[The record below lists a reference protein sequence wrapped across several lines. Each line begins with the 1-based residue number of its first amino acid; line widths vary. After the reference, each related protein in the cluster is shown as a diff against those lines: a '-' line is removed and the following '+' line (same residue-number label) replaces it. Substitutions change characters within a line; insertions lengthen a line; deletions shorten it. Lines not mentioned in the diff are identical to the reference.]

1 MRDRNLLFGI
11 RWSVDRYDPQRLC
24 GGGSSGLRGVA
35 MIDWTKGL
43 TPEEIEFYKKMREEQ
58 QEAKKKGVK
67 GEIDLILKNVE
78 DGEK

>member
-1 MRDRNLLFGI
+1 
-11 RWSVDRYDPQRLC
+11 
-24 GGGSSGLRGVA
+24 

-43 TPEEIEFYKKMREEQ
+43 TPEEIEFYQKMREEQ

-78 DGEK
+78 EGKQ